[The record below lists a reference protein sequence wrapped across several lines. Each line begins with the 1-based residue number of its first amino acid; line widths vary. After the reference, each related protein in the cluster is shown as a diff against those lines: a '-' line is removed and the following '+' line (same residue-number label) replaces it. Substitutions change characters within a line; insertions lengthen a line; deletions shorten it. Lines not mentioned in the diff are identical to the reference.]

1 MVVTVKQRREAK
13 FISGS
18 NIETEKGDNIYQW

>member
-13 FISGS
+13 FINGS
-18 NIETEKGDNIYQW
+18 NSETEKRDKMYQW